1 MIIVVY
7 GVSGCG
13 KTTIG
18 KLLALE
24 LGLPF
29 FDADDFHPDANV
41 LKMSQGLPLTDKDR
55 IPWLEGLSRH
65 IKEWALKGGAVL
77 ACSALTE
84 SYRRMLGSPD
94 HINWVLLDGSKKLIE
109 ERLRLRKGHFMP
121 VSLLDS
127 QFEMLEIPDYGI
139 SVSIDQIPAAIVAEI
154 ISRVSLG

>member
-18 KLLALE
+18 ELLALE

-29 FDADDFHPDANV
+29 YDADDFHSDANV

-65 IKEWALKGGAVL
+65 IKEWALTGGTVL

-94 HINWVLLDGSKKLIE
+94 QINWVLLDGSKELIE

-121 VSLLDS
+121 ASLLDS

-139 SVSIDQIPAAIVAEI
+139 TVSIDQTPAAIVAEI
-154 ISRVSLG
+154 TTRFNL